1 MKFKFSLDPVL
12 KVRKH
17 QKKMQKQKLA
27 EKVAQKQKITDLQN
41 EVQEK
46 LKGYLKSNESKDI
59 QNVQMV
65 RRHATHME
73 QVHKKM
79 KELSTQLNKA
89 DEKVLEARKDLTE
102 AHKSLH
108 IIEKVREFE
117 HDLFKDHVSKEE
129 IKFLDEIATQSY
141 SR

>member
-1 MKFKFSLDPVL
+1 MTFKFSLDPVL

-17 QKKMQKQKLA
+17 QKKIQKQKLA
-27 EKVAQKQKITDLQN
+27 AEVSQKQKISQLQN
-41 EVQEK
+41 QVQQK
-46 LKGYLKSNESKDI
+46 LKSYLEDAESKDI

-65 RRHATHME
+65 RRHAAHME

-79 KELSTQLNKA
+79 KTLGTELSQA
-89 DEKVLEARKDLTE
+89 DKKVLEARKGLTE

-108 IIEKVREFE
+108 IIEKVKEFE
-117 HDLFKDHVSKEE
+117 FDLFNDRVSKEE
-129 IKFLDEIATQSY
+129 HKFLDEIATQQY